1 MSEETTDLLG
11 RLPAPAPSLSG
22 LAAALR
28 NYARAAG
35 DGTTPDGQPAGPAE
49 PRVAETFAY
58 CAALLDTH
66 LARLGEQD
74 PEKLNGPDLRARLV
88 LAEQERAGLRAE
100 LEDALTTVARMWA
113 AAAGADGDGADLTT
127 LDVPDDPIALV
138 RAERARWLEEPS
150 VAAGLVAKMHAAA
163 HGGVIRGPVSGVAED
178 VWALRVVCE
187 KLVQAAEQYLDT
199 DNWDE
204 GREGELRLNLG
215 TAAGDAAMV
224 LHPADAEEH
233 REPVDV
239 VNAIADVLE
248 CRSAL
253 ARVAAELAELP
264 KLPAGERKAKREAL
278 IELCRER
285 AGDPPYANT
294 LTRNEILLDLLL
306 DAWGVIANAGVHRGN
321 WDAEH
326 PDWVE
331 AAEKWRDRWHLV
343 TGVTSL
349 DGPLL
354 PNPAPP
360 AAAEPVNVCEDDAS
374 AARRFAGQL
383 EKLRAGLHELGIT
396 EGAGPWN
403 ISVDE
408 WPVTAALH
416 ALHEIGAQLAS
427 APADRAA
434 AAAGELDVDALAV
447 LPELADVADSL
458 DAVPNAALLADVRRI
473 AAGFRGLAYDPHDR
487 PTEVL
492 AVRRAAIAA
501 GLIPVPDES
510 LVRTYR
516 GCTPP
521 APARTSTAV
530 VTQATRPAA
539 TIAGNHMAITLTPG
553 DTLVINAEPAPAA
566 AS

>member
-1 MSEETTDLLG
+1 MSTATTPP
-11 RLPAPAPSLSG
+11 PADHSPSLAG
-22 LAAALR
+22 LAAAFR
-28 NYARAAG
+28 NYAKAAG
-35 DGTTPDGQPAGPAE
+35 AGTTPDGQPAGE
-49 PRVAETFAY
+49 PDERVAETFAY
-58 CAALLDTH
+58 CASLVDAH
-66 LARLGEQD
+66 LGRLREQD
-74 PEKLNGPDLRARLV
+74 PDRLNGPDLRARLV

-100 LEDALTTVARMWA
+100 LEDSLTTVARMWA
-113 AAAGADGDGADLTT
+113 AAAGADGDGTDLTT

-150 VAAGLVAKMHAAA
+150 IAAGLVAKMHAAA
-163 HGGVIRGPVSGVAED
+163 MGGVPRGPVSGVAED

-187 KLVQAAEQYLDT
+187 KLTAAAEQYLDT

-204 GREGELRLNLG
+204 GREGELRRNLG
-215 TAAGDAAMV
+215 TAAADAAMV

-253 ARVAAELAELP
+253 ARIGAELAQLP

-294 LTRNEILLDLLL
+294 LTRNEILLDLLA
-306 DAWGVIANAGVHRGN
+306 DAWGVIANAGLHHGN

-331 AAEKWRDRWHLV
+331 AAERWRDRWHLV

-354 PNPAPP
+354 PNPPGP
-360 AAAEPVNVCEDDAS
+360 ALAEAPVNVCEADAD

-434 AAAGELDVDALAV
+434 AAAGEVDVDAVAV

-492 AVRRAAIAA
+492 AVRRAALAA

-539 TIAGNHMAITLTPG
+539 TVAGNHMAITLTPG

-566 AS
+566 AP